1 MSDAKNETQYAGL
14 EVPLSE
20 EDAHANRVKLTATKT
35 AWKRAATHDGIVC
48 PSGTVVSIKLPN
60 LPKLAEAGEIPNELV
75 DLATAA
81 EQVTPG
87 QVPQDVLGKL
97 SKLQDFI
104 VAETVVKPEIKPEEV
119 ADLPYEDLEFLAELA
134 HRRRDVDAL
143 GNQIAGLDK
152 LDKYATFRDLND
164 SDEVALDS

>member
-1 MSDAKNETQYAGL
+1 MSDIQY
-14 EVPLSE
+14 EVPASE
-20 EDAHANRVKLTATKT
+20 EEAHANRVKMTSSKA

-48 PSGTVVSIKLPN
+48 PSGAVISIKLPN

-87 QVPQDVLGKL
+87 EVPKDVLEKL
-97 SKLQDFI
+97 SKLQDFLI
-104 VAETVVKPEIKPEEV
+104 SETVVKPEVKPEEV
-119 ADLPYEDLEFLAELA
+119 SELPYEDLTFLAELA